1 MAVAGWTGA
10 LVDWRAG
17 LEALKARIAPAL
29 GRAETRG
36 AAGAFVDAL
45 LSPAERKTGWRLA
58 ERAGL
63 ERPRRIRSLLG
74 RSAWSAD
81 ALRERVRDHGVEA
94 LGDEGGVLVLD
105 GEGGPWP
112 EAAKAA

>member
-1 MAVAGWTGA
+1 M
-10 LVDWRAG
+10 
-17 LEALKARIAPAL
+17 
-29 GRAETRG
+29 
-36 AAGAFVDAL
+36 
-45 LSPAERKTGWRLA
+45 LA

-63 ERPRRIRSLLG
+63 ERPHRIQSLLG

-81 ALRERVRDHGVEA
+81 ALRERVRDLGVEA
-94 LGDEGGVLVLD
+94 LGDEGGVLVVD